1 MDRSTTENGN
11 RVSSTATDFT
21 CGLIRPPIQG
31 FSNKDSNME
40 KENTQVKM
48 AKFSKVS
55 GRTEN
60 AMAKAA
66 YGSRIK

>member
-1 MDRSTTENGN
+1 
-11 RVSSTATDFT
+11 
-21 CGLIRPPIQG
+21 
-31 FSNKDSNME
+31 ME

-55 GRTEN
+55 GRTES
-60 AMAKAA
+60 AMVKVA

>member
-1 MDRSTTENGN
+1 
-11 RVSSTATDFT
+11 
-21 CGLIRPPIQG
+21 
-31 FSNKDSNME
+31 ME